1 MTETWSVRRQAPA
14 KINLALAVAP
24 PNPKPPEGD
33 GLHPIASWMAAVDL
47 FDDVSVARLPEDR
60 TSRYAIR
67 WHAKA
72 PRASAIDWSISKD
85 LAVRAHLLLE
95 ETVGR
100 RLPAAITVEK
110 RIPVGAGLAGGSSD
124 AAATLLAVNEMFE
137 LGLSASDLRTLAM
150 KLGSDI
156 AFFLTDSGE
165 AAPRPAMV
173 EGVGDRIE
181 RMPPVQTRVAA
192 PALALILPDFDCST
206 PAVYRAFDARGE
218 QPFHETWARS
228 IAQDAKLD
236 PDALFNDLA
245 LPAMAVQPRL
255 AELHGAAQEALSRP
269 VHVTG
274 SGSGMFVVLD
284 DDADATVKLLRSLDD
299 LRSCAIVPARI
310 L

>member
-1 MTETWSVRRQAPA
+1 MTQTWSVRRQAPA
-14 KINLALAVAP
+14 KVNLALAVAP

-47 FDDVSVARLPEDR
+47 FDDVSAARLPEDR

-67 WHAKA
+67 WHARA
-72 PRASAIDWSISKD
+72 PRPSTIDWSISKD

-124 AAATLLAVNEMFE
+124 AAAALLAVNELFE
-137 LGLSASDLRTLAM
+137 LGLSGDDLRTLAM

-156 AFFLTDSGE
+156 AFFLTDPAE

-173 EGVGDRIE
+173 EGVGNRIE
-181 RMPPVQTRVAA
+181 RMPPVQTKTAG
-192 PALALILPDFDCST
+192 PALALVLPDFDCAT
-206 PAVYRAFDARGE
+206 PAVYRAFDERGE
-218 QPFHETWARS
+218 QPFHGSWARAV
-228 IAQDAKLD
+228 AQDAKLD

-245 LPAMAVQPRL
+245 LPAMHVQPRL
-255 AELHGAAQEALSRP
+255 ADLHATAQDALHRP

-284 DDADATVKLLRSLDD
+284 DDAEATIRTLRSLDE